1 MAGDGKPV
9 LVVRNLPERAKICD
23 QLTPGFDYLENR
35 ITGTCDAQY
44 SLVDMYA
51 ICQKV
56 RAFDPNYASAHVD
69 AAFIDTMGVIKP
81 LAGLGML
88 GELKRELPQYL
99 TAAKDAPAFNKASVK
114 DYSNTLLKWWRVN
127 GSRFPA
133 WALAAR
139 IVFAISP
146 NSASCERVF
155 SLLERLFDEEQ
166 RGSLADM
173 IQAALMLVYNDR
185 RVG

>member
-1 MAGDGKPV
+1 MKGSCG
-9 LVVRNLPERAKICD
+9 R
-23 QLTPGFDYLENR
+23 
-35 ITGTCDAQY
+35 
-44 SLVDMYA
+44 
-51 ICQKV
+51 
-56 RAFDPNYASAHVD
+56 
-69 AAFIDTMGVIKP
+69 
-81 LAGLGML
+81 
-88 GELKRELPQYL
+88 
-99 TAAKDAPAFNKASVK
+99 
-114 DYSNTLLKWWRVN
+114 WRVN

-166 RGSLADM
+166 RSSLADM
-173 IQAALMLVYNDR
+173 IQAALMLVYNYER